1 MNEKIILPES
11 PEAARKE
18 TREVWVSREG
28 RVYEDTPVGERCAR
42 WDGSTHRKCECGK
55 ILKRNDF
62 CRECSDKKEYEKFM
76 SYPEIEW
83 DGKVALHLWGT
94 DKFFFS
100 EEELYDYCEDHEC
113 TSETLPLV
121 TCKPCY
127 AYSIEPY
134 DIYQDIL
141 TEDGEVPE
149 AIEAAFS
156 ELNKRIKEYDIPIC
170 WEPDKFRVKVRL
182 ED

>member
-1 MNEKIILPES
+1 MDEKIILPDS

-42 WDGSTHRKCECGK
+42 WDGSTHKKCNCGK

-62 CRECSDKKEYEKFM
+62 CSDCYDKRDHEKFL

-83 DGKVALHLWGT
+83 DHTTPLHLWGT
-94 DKFFFS
+94 DNFFFS
-100 EEELYDYCEDHEC
+100 EEDIYDYCDLHEVK
-113 TSETLPLV
+113 SETLPLV

-141 TEDGEVPE
+141 PEEGEVPE
-149 AIEAAFS
+149 ELETIFA
-156 ELNKRIKEYDIPIC
+156 ELNKRLKECRNPIS